1 LVQGP
6 SQTQTTWEK
15 HLTQAAR
22 KYSSYPLFHR
32 LRKIRQEF
40 ECKRTFASESICDL
54 FGYSTE
60 EANNIGI
67 STTASVRAQKR
78 KGVDSG

>member
-1 LVQGP
+1 MVQGP

-54 FGYSTE
+54 FGYRTE

-67 STTASVRAQKR
+67 FTVVPVHLLKR
-78 KGVDSG
+78 KGADSG

>member
-1 LVQGP
+1 MVQGP

-32 LRKIRQEF
+32 FREIRQEF
-40 ECKRTFASESICDL
+40 ECKQTFASESICDL
-54 FGYSTE
+54 FGYRTE

-67 STTASVRAQKR
+67 YTAASVRARKR
-78 KGVDSG
+78 KGADSG